1 VGASA
6 VSQTAEAYRNLLK
19 EVSGSKMT
27 DLNKTP
33 NCDMH
38 EALVSHL
45 YNEASPEERRR
56 VEEHLKSCSICAEE
70 LTAFE
75 RVRGMLQQWQVDEL
89 PEVYIV
95 TKDTAARTRSMLA
108 LLKEL
113 FTVTPVWVKA
123 FGGVAVAMLI
133 LAVMGTSVSVGPNGF
148 SMRVSLFNRGVV
160 QPIPADGKADLIS
173 AAEVQTIVNAMI
185 ADSERHQS
193 ETLKAQLVSIE
204 SQLQNSHE
212 ADLAKVSARI
222 QQQRELIKTLER
234 DIDRREGLALS
245 DILLGEATPRSG
257 GTHGGD

>member
-1 VGASA
+1 
-6 VSQTAEAYRNLLK
+6 
-19 EVSGSKMT
+19 MT

-33 NCDMH
+33 NCEMH

-45 YNEASPEERRR
+45 YNEASPDERRR
-56 VEEHLKSCSICAEE
+56 VEEHLKSCGACAEE

-75 RVRGMLQQWQVDEL
+75 RVRGMLQQWQVEEL

-113 FTVTPVWVKA
+113 FTLSPLWVKA
-123 FGGVAVAMLI
+123 LGGVAVAMLV
-133 LAVMGTSVSVGPNGF
+133 LAVVGTSVSVGSNGF
-148 SMRVSLFNRGVV
+148 SISMSLLDRRQGGPDV
-160 QPIPADGKADLIS
+160 KAAPIS

-193 ETLKAQLVSIE
+193 ETLSAQLVSIE

-257 GTHGGD
+257 GTQGGN

>member
-1 VGASA
+1 
-6 VSQTAEAYRNLLK
+6 
-19 EVSGSKMT
+19 MT
-27 DLNKTP
+27 DLNRTA
-33 NCDMH
+33 NCEMH

-45 YNEASPEERRR
+45 YNEASPEERRQ
-56 VEEHLKSCSICAEE
+56 VEEHLKSCSVCAEE
-70 LTAFE
+70 MTAFE

-95 TKDTAARTRSMLA
+95 TKDTATRRRSMLA

-113 FTVTPVWVKA
+113 LTVSPVWVKA
-123 FGGVAVAMLI
+123 MGGVAFAMLV
-133 LAVMGTSVSVGPNGF
+133 LAVMGTSISVGSNGF
-148 SMRVSLFNRGVV
+148 SMRMSLLDRGQGRQD
-160 QPIPADGKADLIS
+160 QPLQGDVNAKPIS
-173 AAEVQTIVNAMI
+173 AVEVQTIVNAMI

-245 DILLGEATPRSG
+245 DLLLGEATPRSS
-257 GTHGGD
+257 GTHGGE

>member
-1 VGASA
+1 
-6 VSQTAEAYRNLLK
+6 
-19 EVSGSKMT
+19 MT

-33 NCDMH
+33 KCDMH

-45 YNEASPEERRR
+45 YNEASPEERSR
-56 VEEHLKSCSICAEE
+56 VEEHLKSCSACAEE
-70 LTAFE
+70 MTAFE

-95 TKDTAARTRSMLA
+95 TKDPAAGRRSMLA

-113 FTVTPVWVKA
+113 FTVTPIWAKA
-123 FGGVAVAMLI
+123 LGGAAVAMLV
-133 LAVMGTSVSVGPNGF
+133 LAVMGTSISVGSNGF
-148 SMRVSLFNRGVV
+148 SMSVSLLNRGQGAGQVSTD
-160 QPIPADGKADLIS
+160 PKAAPIS

-185 ADSERHQS
+185 VDSERHQN
-193 ETLKAQLVSIE
+193 EALKAQLVSIE

-222 QQQRELIKTLER
+222 HQQRELIKTLER

-257 GTHGGD
+257 GTQGTD

>member
-1 VGASA
+1 
-6 VSQTAEAYRNLLK
+6 
-19 EVSGSKMT
+19 MT

-33 NCDMH
+33 NCEMH

-45 YNEASPEERRR
+45 YNEASPEERRQ
-56 VEEHLKSCSICAEE
+56 VQEHLKSCSVCAEE

-95 TKDTAARTRSMLA
+95 TKDTAARRRSMLT

-113 FTVTPVWVKA
+113 FTVSPVWVKA
-123 FGGVAVAMLI
+123 MGGVAVAMLV
-133 LAVMGTSVSVGPNGF
+133 LAVMGTSVSVGSNGF
-148 SMRVSLFNRGVV
+148 SMSVSLLNKGNPGPVHPV
-160 QPIPADGKADLIS
+160 PADGKAPIS
-173 AAEVQTIVNAMI
+173 ATEIETIVNAMI

-193 ETLKAQLVSIE
+193 ETLRAQLVSIE

-245 DILLGEATPRSG
+245 DILLGEATPRSS

>member
-1 VGASA
+1 
-6 VSQTAEAYRNLLK
+6 
-19 EVSGSKMT
+19 MT

-33 NCDMH
+33 NCEMH

-45 YNEASPEERRR
+45 YNEASPEERRQ
-56 VEEHLKSCSICAEE
+56 VEEHLKSCSVCAEE

-89 PEVYIV
+89 PEVYVV
-95 TKDTAARTRSMLA
+95 TKDSAARRRSMLA

-113 FTVTPVWVKA
+113 FTVSPVWVKA
-123 FGGVAVAMLI
+123 MGGVAVAMLL
-133 LAVMGTSVSVGPNGF
+133 LAVMGTRVSVGSNGF
-148 SMRVSLFNRGVV
+148 SMSVSLLDRGDRP
-160 QPIPADGKADLIS
+160 QGQQLSAEGKPMS
-173 AAEVQTIVNAMI
+173 AAEIQTIVNTMI

-193 ETLKAQLVSIE
+193 EVLRAQLVSIE

-245 DILLGEATPRSG
+245 DLLLGEATPRST

>member
-1 VGASA
+1 MRASA
-6 VSQTAEAYRNLLK
+6 GPQTAEAYRNIK

-45 YNEASPEERRR
+45 YNEASTEERRR
-56 VEEHLKSCSICAEE
+56 VEEHLESCSVCAEE
-70 LTAFE
+70 LAAFE

-95 TKDTAARTRSMLA
+95 TKDTAARTRSMLG

-113 FTVTPVWVKA
+113 FTVAPVWVKA
-123 FGGVAVAMLI
+123 LGGVAAAMLV
-133 LAVMGTSVSVGPNGF
+133 LAIMGTSVSVGPNGF
-148 SMRVSLFNRGVV
+148 SMRVSLLNGGQG
-160 QPIPADGKADLIS
+160 QPPPTDANGTPIG

-185 ADSERHQS
+185 AESERHQS
-193 ETLKAQLVSIE
+193 EALRAQLVSIE
-204 SQLQNSHE
+204 SQLQNTHE

-257 GTHGGD
+257 GQGGD

>member
-1 VGASA
+1 
-6 VSQTAEAYRNLLK
+6 
-19 EVSGSKMT
+19 MT

-33 NCDMH
+33 NCEMH

-56 VEEHLKSCSICAEE
+56 VEDHLRSCIVCAEE

-95 TKDTAARTRSMLA
+95 TKDAAARTRSMLG

-113 FTVTPVWVKA
+113 FTVAPVWAKA
-123 FGGVAVAMLI
+123 IGGVAFAMLV
-133 LAVMGTSVSVGPNGF
+133 LAVMGTSVSIGPNGF
-148 SMRVSLFNRGVV
+148 SMTASLLKRTPETPARSVAV
-160 QPIPADGKADLIS
+160 PISTD
-173 AAEVQTIVNAMI
+173 EVQAIVNSMI

-193 ETLKAQLVSIE
+193 ETLKAQLGSIE
-204 SQLQNSHE
+204 SQLQSIHE
-212 ADLAKVSARI
+212 ADLAKVSVRI

-234 DIDRREGLALS
+234 DIDRREGLAPT
-245 DILLGEATPRSG
+245 DILFSEALPRSG
-257 GTHGGD
+257 GSRGSE